1 MVRLGAIAEALNEGW
16 VPDVSIPVWC
26 DWERKRPDR
35 SDGPVGKFQFQYG
48 AIGRNYRIPSI
59 WIRYKFQFQYGAIG
73 SDSGVEF
80 LEEKGVS
87 IPVWCDWELA
97 EYSYNKDVEMVSI
110 PVWCDWERSSDA
122 RLQRPEFCFNSSMV
136 RLGAGSRPYRRSC
149 APEFQFQYGAI
160 GRSLQAGS
168 PAKLFEFQFQYGAIG
183 RKKARKKAICLFV
196 SIPVWCDWEHNPG
209 V

>member
-136 RLGAGSRPYRRSC
+136 RLGDRCKRVALRSSSSFNSSMVRLGEKKPGRRLFAFSFQFQYGAIGSIIPAFDISSISR
-149 APEFQFQYGAI
+149 FQFQYGAI
-160 GRSLQAGS
+160 GR
-168 PAKLFEFQFQYGAIG
+168 
-183 RKKARKKAICLFV
+183 
-196 SIPVWCDWEHNPG
+196 
-209 V
+209 